1 MDAYIHRPRFELYD
15 LKTDPNEV
23 ENLAERP
30 EHKERVLSFIEKL
43 KEFQERTSDLWLH
56 KWTYE

>member
-1 MDAYIHRPRFELYD
+1 MVSDDHGRERVGKMHYAP
-15 LKTDPNEV
+15 
-23 ENLAERP
+23 ERP

-43 KEFQERTSDLWLH
+43 KEFQERTSDPWLH